1 MSTMLLLGRLVL
13 AAVLG
18 TAGLAKL
25 ADRTGTRRAVVDF
38 GAPERWAAPVA
49 LLLPLAELVAA
60 VALVPATTARWGAL
74 VALLLLSL
82 FVAAI
87 GVNLLRGRKPDC
99 HCFGQLHSA
108 PAGWLTLLR
117 NVVLAAAAAFVVV
130 AGWDD
135 GGTSVT
141 GWTDGLG
148 GGEALTIVVGLAL
161 VALVLI
167 EGWAIVNLLRQHGR
181 LLLRIEALE
190 AGDGAASGGRAAARA
205 AGTGGGHAG
214 LPVGTAA
221 PAFQLP
227 TVNGGTR
234 SLGDLLAGSKPLL
247 LVFTDPGCGPCS
259 ALMPDVAHWQ
269 RDHAEQLTVVLI
281 SRGTVHA
288 NRAKATELGLSN
300 VLVEPAGNEVAS
312 SYHYLGTPSAVVV
325 DARGRIATPLVA
337 GPVAIRSLFQQ
348 AVGHHVEAAWGNATG
363 GNGARGEG
371 AGASGAGP
379 SRPVPLVA
387 RPGQLAPPFELPDLA
402 GAPRRL
408 ADFGGRDTLLVF
420 WNPACGFCQRLLPGW
435 KEWESTRAAD
445 GWLQTVI
452 VSTGPVADNVALG
465 LRSPILVDA
474 AFEVGPTF
482 GATGTPMAVLIDS
495 EGRVASEVAAGAS
508 AVLALANLADDS
520 AASADGAAES
530 GPAEEARA

>member
-1 MSTMLLLGRLVL
+1 MTTLLLLGRLVL

-25 ADRTGTRRAVVDF
+25 ADRAGTRRAVVDF

-87 GVNLLRGRKPDC
+87 GVNLARGRKLDC

-108 PAGWLTLLR
+108 PAGWPTLLR
-117 NVVLAAAAAFVVV
+117 NVVLAAGAAFVVV

-135 GGTSVT
+135 GGTSLT

-161 VALVLI
+161 AALVLI
-167 EGWAIVNLLRQHGR
+167 EGWAIFNLLRQHGR

-190 AGDGAASGGRAAARA
+190 AGDGGASGGRGG
-205 AGTGGGHAG
+205 AGAGGGHAG

-227 TVNGGTR
+227 TVNGDTR
-234 SLGDLLAGSKPLL
+234 SLGDLLAASKPLI

-259 ALMPDVAHWQ
+259 GLMPDLAHWQ
-269 RDHAEQLTVVLI
+269 RDHAQQLTVALI
-281 SRGTVHA
+281 SSGTVDA

-325 DARGRIATPLVA
+325 DARGRIATPVVA
-337 GPVAIRSLFQQ
+337 GPVAIRSLFHT
-348 AVGHHVEAAWGNATG
+348 AVGHHVEAAWGIATG
-363 GNGARGEG
+363 GNGARGD
-371 AGASGAGP
+371 GASGAGL
-379 SRPVPLVA
+379 SRPAPLVA
-387 RPGQLAPPFELPDLA
+387 RPGQLAPSFELPDLA
-402 GAPRRL
+402 GATRCL
-408 ADFGGRDTLLVF
+408 ADFGGHDTLLVF

-435 KEWESTRAAD
+435 KEWESTGAA
-445 GWLQTVI
+445 GGRLQTVV

-465 LRSPILVDA
+465 LRSPVLVDA
-474 AFEVGPTF
+474 PFEVGPTF

-508 AVLALANLADDS
+508 AVLALANRADDS

-530 GPAEEARA
+530 RPAEEAKA